1 MADAG
6 ASLLLIGIGLFV
18 FALVVTI
25 YVATSRYKL
34 APSDQILVV
43 YGNVKDKQSAE
54 CIHGG
59 GKIVWPLIQHYAYL
73 SLRPMTL
80 NIPLKH
86 ALSKQNI
93 RINVPSS
100 FTIGISTEP
109 SIMQNAATRL
119 LGLPQSDIEKL
130 AEDIIFGQLRLT
142 VASLTIEQ
150 VNQDRDSF
158 LRIVFTNVDT
168 ELHKLGLYLINVNV
182 VDITDERQ
190 YIESIGTKA
199 AETAVNEALVETA
212 RARSTGELGRA
223 EADREREVGVA
234 QNNAESEKGQKEA
247 EVNRRIFVMQQEA
260 MGKQGENVAAA
271 EIADFEADLLVK
283 QADARKRAEV
293 AQRIAQKEIESAQ
306 YELEG
311 ERLRALEVVREE
323 VSKQT
328 VEIAAEAEAERQRR
342 IAAWRAR
349 GLGGALGGH
358 GRLQM
363 EGRLRHH
370 RVPPARSSRRA
381 EALPADADG
390 HLAHDVPGREAAH
403 PARERLEQPRGG
415 ERVRPRQG
423 VAWPLRSGEEEER
436 TKRRDKSRQKKSEGE
451 GATESDKDRAIY
463 IYI

>member
-1 MADAG
+1 MAG
-6 ASLLLIGIGLFV
+6 ELLLIGLFLFV
-18 FALVVTI
+18 FALVVTL

-43 YGNVKDKQSAE
+43 YGNVKNKQSAE

-73 SLRPMTL
+73 SLRPMT
-80 NIPLKH
+80 ISISLKH

-109 SIMQNAATRL
+109 SIMNNAATRL
-119 LGLPQSDIEKL
+119 LGLPPTDIEKL

-150 VNQDRDSF
+150 INQDRDSF

-168 ELHKLGLYLINVNV
+168 ELHKVGLYLINVNV
-182 VDITDERQ
+182 VDITDERE

-199 AETAVNEALVETA
+199 AETAVNEAMVETA

-223 EADREREVGVA
+223 EADRQREVGVA
-234 QNNAESEKGQKEA
+234 QNAAESEKGQKEA

-293 AQRIAQKEIESAQ
+293 AQRVAQKEIESAQ

-323 VSKQT
+323 VSKKT

-342 IAAWRAR
+342 IARGQADATLAR
-349 GLGGALGGH
+349 YK
-358 GRLQM
+358 
-363 EGRLRHH
+363 
-370 RVPPARSSRRA
+370 A
-381 EALPADADG
+381 EAEGTQAVLEAKATGYAQLVKSAGGDAKAAATLLMVEKIEELVARQTEAISNLKIDKITVWDSGNGGNNGEGGSTSNFISSLMQSLPPVHDVAKMAGIELPAY
-390 HLAHDVPGREAAH
+390 L
-403 PARERLEQPRGG
+403 G
-415 ERVRPRQG
+415 E
-423 VAWPLRSGEEEER
+423 LKE
-436 TKRRDKSRQKKSEGE
+436 D
-451 GATESDKDRAIY
+451 
-463 IYI
+463 

>member
-1 MADAG
+1 
-6 ASLLLIGIGLFV
+6 
-18 FALVVTI
+18 
-25 YVATSRYKL
+25 
-34 APSDQILVV
+34 
-43 YGNVKDKQSAE
+43 
-54 CIHGG
+54 
-59 GKIVWPLIQHYAYL
+59 
-73 SLRPMTL
+73 
-80 NIPLKH
+80 
-86 ALSKQNI
+86 
-93 RINVPSS
+93 
-100 FTIGISTEP
+100 
-109 SIMQNAATRL
+109 MQNAATRL
-119 LGLPQSDIEKL
+119 LGLPQADIEKL

-212 RARSTGELGRA
+212 IARSTGELGRA
-223 EADREREVGVA
+223 KADREREVGVA
-234 QNNAESEKGQKEA
+234 QNSAESEKGQKEA

-271 EIADFEADLLVK
+271 EIADFEADLLVT
-283 QADARKRAEV
+283 QAEARKRAEV

-342 IAAWRAR
+342 IAQGQADATLAR
-349 GLGGALGGH
+349 Y
-358 GRLQM
+358 Q
-363 EGRLRHH
+363 
-370 RVPPARSSRRA
+370 A
-381 EALPADADG
+381 EAKGTKAVLEAKAAGYSQLVASAGGDARAAATLLMVEKMEELVARQTEAISNLKIDKITVWDSGNGANGEGGSTSNFISSLMQSLPPV
-390 HLAHDVPGREAAH
+390 HDVAKMA
-403 PARERLEQPRGG
+403 
-415 ERVRPRQG
+415 G
-423 VAWPLRSGEEEER
+423 VELPEYLGHI
-436 TKRRDKSRQKKSEGE
+436 
-451 GATESDKDRAIY
+451 KDE
-463 IYI
+463 

>member
-1 MADAG
+1 MAG
-6 ASLLLIGIGLFV
+6 ELLLIGLFLFV
-18 FALVVTI
+18 FALVVTL

-43 YGNVKDKQSAE
+43 YGNVKNKQSAE

-73 SLRPMTL
+73 SLRPMT
-80 NIPLKH
+80 ISISLKH

-109 SIMQNAATRL
+109 SIMNNAATRL

-150 VNQDRDSF
+150 INQDRDSF

-168 ELHKLGLYLINVNV
+168 ELHKVGLYLINVNV
-182 VDITDERQ
+182 VDITDERE

-199 AETAVNEALVETA
+199 AETAVNEAMVETA

-223 EADREREVGVA
+223 EADRQREVGVA
-234 QNNAESEKGQKEA
+234 QNAAESEKGQKEA

-293 AQRIAQKEIESAQ
+293 AQRVAQKEIESAQ

-323 VSKQT
+323 VSKKT

-342 IAAWRAR
+342 IARGQADATLAR
-349 GLGGALGGH
+349 Y
-358 GRLQM
+358 Q
-363 EGRLRHH
+363 
-370 RVPPARSSRRA
+370 A
-381 EALPADADG
+381 EAEGTQAVLEAKATGYAQLVASAGGDAKAAATLLMVEKIEELVARQTEAISNLKIDKITVWDSGNGGKNGEGGSTSNFISSLMQSLPPV
-390 HLAHDVPGREAAH
+390 HDVAKMAGIELPTY
-403 PARERLEQPRGG
+403 LG
-415 ERVRPRQG
+415 E
-423 VAWPLRSGEEEER
+423 LKE
-436 TKRRDKSRQKKSEGE
+436 D
-451 GATESDKDRAIY
+451 
-463 IYI
+463 

>member
-1 MADAG
+1 MAE
-6 ASLLLIGIGLFV
+6 LFVIGIGLFLFV
-18 FALVVTI
+18 LLGTI
-25 YVATSRYKL
+25 YVATQRYKL

-119 LGLPQSDIEKL
+119 LGLPQGDIEKL

-212 RARSTGELGRA
+212 IARSTGELGRA
-223 EADREREVGVA
+223 KADREREVGVA
-234 QNNAESEKGQKEA
+234 QNSAESEKGQKEA

-283 QADARKRAEV
+283 QAEAKGTKAVLEAKAAGYSQLVASAGGDARAAATLLMVEKMEELV
-293 AQRIAQKEIESAQ
+293 ARQTEAISNLKIDKITVWDSGNGANG
-306 YELEG
+306 EG
-311 ERLRALEVVREE
+311 GSTSNFISSLMQSL
-323 VSKQT
+323 
-328 VEIAAEAEAERQRR
+328 
-342 IAAWRAR
+342 
-349 GLGGALGGH
+349 
-358 GRLQM
+358 
-363 EGRLRHH
+363 
-370 RVPPARSSRRA
+370 PPV
-381 EALPADADG
+381 
-390 HLAHDVPGREAAH
+390 HDVAKMA
-403 PARERLEQPRGG
+403 
-415 ERVRPRQG
+415 G
-423 VAWPLRSGEEEER
+423 VELPEYLGHI
-436 TKRRDKSRQKKSEGE
+436 
-451 GATESDKDRAIY
+451 KDE
-463 IYI
+463 

>member
-1 MADAG
+1 MAG
-6 ASLLLIGIGLFV
+6 ELLVIGIGLFLFV
-18 FALVVTI
+18 LIGTI
-25 YVATSRYKL
+25 YVATKRYKL

-119 LGLPQSDIEKL
+119 LGLPQGDIEKL

-212 RARSTGELGRA
+212 IARSTGELGRA
-223 EADREREVGVA
+223 KADREREVGVA
-234 QNNAESEKGQKEA
+234 QNSVESEKGQKEA

-342 IAAWRAR
+342 IAQGQADATLAR
-349 GLGGALGGH
+349 Y
-358 GRLQM
+358 Q
-363 EGRLRHH
+363 
-370 RVPPARSSRRA
+370 A
-381 EALPADADG
+381 EAKGTKAVLEAKAAGYSQLVASAGGDARAAATLLMVEKMEELVARQTEAISNLKIDKITVWDSGNGGNGEGGSTSNFISSLMQSLPPV
-390 HLAHDVPGREAAH
+390 HDVAKMA
-403 PARERLEQPRGG
+403 
-415 ERVRPRQG
+415 G
-423 VAWPLRSGEEEER
+423 VELPEYLGHI
-436 TKRRDKSRQKKSEGE
+436 
-451 GATESDKDRAIY
+451 KDE
-463 IYI
+463 